1 MPALK
6 KVLVYDIRKMKV
18 PPAIQQ
24 GELLINHPRF
34 EDQRFVCEIFKIG
47 NSDSDSRYCASGIYL
62 LSIFILYPQ
71 LLFLPAKVLVIS
83 ERICRAAR
91 RSCAM
96 AAVV

>member
-1 MPALK
+1 
-6 KVLVYDIRKMKV
+6 MKV
-18 PPAIQQ
+18 PPAVQQ

-47 NSDSDSRYCASGIYL
+47 NSVLTAGIALPAYICCLFL
-62 LSIFILYPQ
+62 LLYPQ

-91 RSCAM
+91 NRAPWRLSCKLAEK
-96 AAVV
+96 

>member
-1 MPALK
+1 
-6 KVLVYDIRKMKV
+6 MKV
-18 PPAIQQ
+18 PPAVQQ

-83 ERICRAAR
+83 ERICRLREDRAPWR
-91 RSCAM
+91 LSCKLAEK
-96 AAVV
+96 

>member
-1 MPALK
+1 
-6 KVLVYDIRKMKV
+6 MKV
-18 PPAIQQ
+18 PPAVQQ

-83 ERICRAAR
+83 ERICQAAR

>member
-1 MPALK
+1 
-6 KVLVYDIRKMKV
+6 MKV
-18 PPAIQQ
+18 PPAVQQ

-71 LLFLPAKVLVIS
+71 LLFLPAKV
-83 ERICRAAR
+83 RAPWR
-91 RSCAM
+91 LSCKLAEK
-96 AAVV
+96 